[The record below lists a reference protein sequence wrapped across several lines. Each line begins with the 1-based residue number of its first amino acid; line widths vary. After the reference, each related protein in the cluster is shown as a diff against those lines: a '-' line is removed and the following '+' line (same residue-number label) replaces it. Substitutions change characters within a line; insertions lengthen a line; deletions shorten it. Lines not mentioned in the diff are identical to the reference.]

1 MEVSVKRESTVLLFL
16 FEVHNVGKSKKMSIL

>member
-16 FEVHNVGKSKKMSIL
+16 FEVHNVGKPKKMSIL